1 MYNIF
6 VFFTNTTE
14 GISSVRAERA
24 HSIYISIS
32 LYRSIA
38 RSIALSIHV
47 PIIYT
52 QISTAKYDQP
62 LHSYRVNIFLLS
74 MDKD

>member
-38 RSIALSIHV
+38 LSIHV

-62 LHSYRVNIFLLS
+62 LHSYLINIFLLS